1 MKKLVFL
8 LLTAFAVAS
17 CNDDCDHQLPPPP
30 PIGNWLAEGTGAWY
44 EEEENE
50 EMRFSQSGT
59 WYDKYCNKLRSFE
72 TEGRYES
79 DYSHKLTY
87 NYTFMGQTQFADWT
101 ISNRDE
107 LSFTITSDKVGSH
120 VLEKIVETYNMT
132 IGKTQQIS
140 FANDHPNY
148 TVQSYKS
155 NNERIASVSESGL
168 ITTNGEKGT
177 TYIKI
182 GTNNGNAWVKVVVG
196 DECLDLWYDYISLIR
211 QNYTQVRT
219 ILGNPHQNDGD
230 QGYFYA
236 MESHD
241 VVQQVGLWLDPSTR
255 IVEQFQLQLKEGVPS
270 EVVMTYMESR
280 YYKFKEI
287 GNSVQ
292 FLNNTTLDNSVAI
305 IEYNQDAK
313 TIIIVDVRKY
323 YNLWPD
329 LTSTFGLNKS
339 QVKTKM
345 DEMGYAF
352 YQSFDTYSANGSDA
366 YLITGYDMPY
376 AVEFVFNPD
385 NVVSQYWIYM
395 KQNDESQLNAL
406 LDQYEYAKEEQAG
419 RVFPF
424 YNKDKTMRI
433 ELNLDKAA
441 VVYTDLTKKQH
452 ETPVIDELFADF
464 AKFINKTRLTMA
476 EMMDGKEPTQQF
488 MNICKYELA
497 DNPFISEVQFQFVS
511 KKVVKNGIH
520 GIIVDVRED
529 ADRDKIAKY
538 LGSIYTSRSSSET
551 AMSFRSKDNQV
562 DIGYDLEENHI
573 YYTIVGTITD
583 AEADPYPQLWIDYT
597 KYFGLTHD
605 EIIAIMGEPLI
616 DNVTMIAYPVVNDL
630 VASVYFYFDE
640 NTKKMFGMYVN
651 GRDNADN
658 QEIIAALNKRYYSE
672 GTQENNG
679 TTYYKWRNAEDESK
693 ATIKLNFN
701 PDRKRI
707 TYQAL

>member
-1 MKKLVFL
+1 MKKILFL
-8 LLTAFAVAS
+8 MLATFALAS
-17 CNDDCDHQLPPPP
+17 CNDDCDHGTIPPPP
-30 PIGNWLAEGTGAWY
+30 PGNWLAEGTGAWY

-50 EMRFSQSGT
+50 EMRFSESGT

-79 DYSHKLTY
+79 DYSRKLTY

-107 LSFTITSDKVGSH
+107 LSFTITSDKVGAH
-120 VLEKIVETYNMT
+120 VLEKIVETYNMAV
-132 IGKTQQIS
+132 GKTQQIS

-148 TVQSYKS
+148 TIQSYKC

-177 TYIKI
+177 AYIKI
-182 GTNNGNAWVKVVVG
+182 STNNGNAWVKIVVG

-211 QNYTQVRT
+211 QNFNQVKAV
-219 ILGNPHQNDGD
+219 LGNPHQSDGN
-230 QGYFYA
+230 QGYFYN
-236 MESHD
+236 MELHD
-241 VVQQVGLWLDPSTR
+241 VVQQVGLWFDQSTR
-255 IVEQFQLQLKEGVPS
+255 IVDQFQLLLKEGVPS

-292 FLNNTTLDNSVAI
+292 FLNNSTLDNSVAI

-313 TIIIVDVRKY
+313 TIIIVDIKKY

-329 LTSTFGLNKS
+329 FTSIFGLNKS
-339 QVKTKM
+339 QLKSKM

-385 NVVSQYWIYM
+385 DVVSQYWIYM
-395 KQNDESQLNAL
+395 KENDESQLNAL
-406 LDQYEYAKEEQAG
+406 LDQYEYAKEEQSG

-452 ETPVIDELFADF
+452 EAPVVDELFADF

-476 EMMDGKEPTQQF
+476 EMMENKEPNRQF
-488 MNICKYELA
+488 MNTCDYTIT
-497 DNPFISEVQFQFVS
+497 DNAYISNVQFQFVS
-511 KKVVKNGIH
+511 KKVVKNGIQ
-520 GIIVDVRED
+520 GVVVDVKEN
-529 ADRDKIAKY
+529 ADIDKVKKY
-538 LGSIYTSRSSSET
+538 LSAIYTPGTSTET
-551 AMSFRSKDNQV
+551 AMSFRSKDNV
-562 DIGYDLEENHI
+562 VSIGYDLESNTI
-573 YYTIVGTITD
+573 YYTIVGAITD
-583 AEADPYPQLWIDYT
+583 AAPDPYPQLWIDYT
-597 KYFGLTHD
+597 KYFGMTHD
-605 EIIAIMGEPLI
+605 EIAEIMGEPLI
-616 DNVTMIAYPVVNDL
+616 DNITMMAYPVVNDL
-630 VASVYFYFDE
+630 VASVNFYFDE

-651 GRDNADN
+651 GRDGSDN
-658 QEIIAALNKRYYSE
+658 QTFIDALSKRYYYL
-672 GTQENNG
+672 GTSTNNG
-679 TTYYKWRNAEDESK
+679 KTYHSWRDAEEESK
-693 ATIKLNFN
+693 AKIKLNFN
-701 PDRKRI
+701 PENKRI